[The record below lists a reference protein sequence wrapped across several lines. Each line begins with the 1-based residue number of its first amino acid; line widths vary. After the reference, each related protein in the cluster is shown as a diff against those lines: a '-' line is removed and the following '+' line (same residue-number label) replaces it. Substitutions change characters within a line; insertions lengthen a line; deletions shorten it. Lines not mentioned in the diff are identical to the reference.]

1 MSNSGAFV
9 LKLIAR
15 SEDQGV
21 RLDRVITDHLSD
33 TSRSYVQRLI
43 DAGDVLVNGTVQ
55 RPSYKVA
62 EGDRI
67 EANVPPPD
75 VPDDIRPEEILIP
88 IVYEDDDLLVF
99 DKPAGLVV
107 HPAPGHEH
115 GTLVNAFKWLRPD
128 AVDPSSPRPGLVHRL
143 DKDTSGLIV
152 VAKTEESRLHL
163 LRLWQRR
170 EVLKQ
175 YSAMVIGSMPDDSAT
190 VDAPIGRDPNNRKR
204 MAVVPG
210 GRPAVSHLRVEAR
223 YPGYTLLEVTIETG
237 RTHQIRVHCAFTGHP
252 VAGDALYGGATKDL
266 DLDRQFLHA
275 RRLRFSLLN
284 GDPLELESPLPP
296 DLRDALRQLEAR
308 V

>member
-1 MSNSGAFV
+1 MSDAGAFV
-9 LKLIAR
+9 LRLVAR

-43 DAGDVLVNGTVQ
+43 DSGDVLVNGSVQ

-128 AVDPSSPRPGLVHRL
+128 AVDPASPRPGLVHRL

-152 VAKTEESRLHL
+152 LAKTEESRLHL

-175 YSAMVIGSMPDDSAT
+175 YNALVVGTLPDDSST

-210 GRPAVSHLRVEAR
+210 GRPAVSRLKVEAR
-223 YPGYTLLEVTIETG
+223 YPGFTLLEVTIETG

-252 VAGDALYGGATKDL
+252 VAGDTLYGGATKDL

-275 RRLRFSLLN
+275 RRLRFILLN

-296 DLRDALRQLEAR
+296 DLRAALRQLEAR